1 MGKGAIK
8 LAEFFDD
15 FELGNLNKWTADPQG
30 YGFDI
35 ITNPVRGVYAAQSKS
50 SGNGALWHTL
60 TGVPTTKYIIDFYL
74 YLKGDS
80 IPVGVGG
87 DVLLRV
93 YNASELLD
101 IQIYIVTGQV
111 ASKYSLRLYDNGA
124 GGNNDYGS
132 TGLELNTWYHLRLE
146 VEVLNAS
153 ATHKLYLDDALEC
166 SIVDN
171 TATYNVTKF
180 SFDPAVSGAPYNLR
194 AIIDDVYCYADLVE
208 GDDITIDN
216 SGGNLQTEC
225 VIRYSER
232 QACKTAVRGIPLRT
246 AGSFVDTGTWTL
258 RNRRLYM
265 TIRLTDAEK
274 TTLQAIFDATAIV
287 TIIMKTTD
295 ADYPR
300 WTYTAWFEKKPLIY
314 EYSKDGSGNVNEW
327 VAELEFVCSAFSY
340 AESA

>member
-1 MGKGAIK
+1 M
-8 LAEFFDD
+8 AEFYDD
-15 FELGNLNKWTADPQG
+15 FELGNFDKWTADPMG

-50 SGNGALWHTL
+50 PENGALWHTL
-60 TGVPTTKYIIDFYL
+60 TGVPTTKCIIDFYL

-101 IQIYIVTGQV
+101 IQVYIVTGQV
-111 ASKYSLRLYDNGA
+111 AGKYSLRLYDNSV
-124 GGNNDYGS
+124 GGNNDFGT

-146 VEVLNAS
+146 VEVLNVS
-153 ATHKLYLDDALEC
+153 ATHELYLNDALEC
-166 SIVDN
+166 SIADN
-171 TATYNVTKF
+171 TATYNVTRF
-180 SFDPAVSGAPYNLR
+180 SFDPVVNGVPYNLR
-194 AIIDDVYCYADLVE
+194 GIIDDVYCYYDLVE
-208 GDDITIDN
+208 GSGIIIGN
-216 SGGNLQTEC
+216 SGGNLQTERP
-225 VIRYSER
+225 IGYSER
-232 QACKTAVRGIPLRT
+232 QACGVAIRGVPLRT
-246 AGSFVDTGTWTL
+246 TGSFVDTGTWTL

-265 TIRLTDAEK
+265 TIRLTGAEK

-287 TIIMKTTD
+287 TIVMKTTS

-314 EYSKDGSGNVNEW
+314 EYSKNGNGSAREW
-327 VAELEFVCSAFSY
+327 LAELEFVCSAFSY